1 LWSTVVICGRL
12 CAGSS
17 GLGGLEELWNNL
29 WMRSARLSPRTQVLL
44 AAVCFGTTGT
54 AQALGPDDATP
65 LTVGAARLVVG
76 GLALVL
82 VARASRARQ
91 ESADPAAAPPPR
103 WSPLVVLATGVA
115 VAAYQLTFF
124 AGVERTG
131 VAVGTV
137 VALGSAPAFAGALDR
152 IVNGQRLHAGW
163 VRSTGLAVLGVAL
176 LVGAGSSADVDPVGV
191 LLALGAGAGYAS
203 YTVGSKRLM
212 VQGHPPEDVM
222 AAGFGSAAVLLLPVL
237 VLGDTAW
244 LLTPGGVALALFL
257 GLVPTALA
265 YVLFGRGLRRL
276 ASGEV
281 ATLTLAEPLTATVL
295 GVLVLGERP
304 GALAVLGAA
313 LVLAGLVLLA
323 RSGREEEQA
332 EVVPGG

>member
-1 LWSTVVICGRL
+1 
-12 CAGSS
+12 
-17 GLGGLEELWNNL
+17 
-29 WMRSARLSPRTQVLL
+29 VLL

-65 LTVGAARLVVG
+65 LTVGAARLLVG
-76 GLALVL
+76 GVALLL
-82 VARASRARQ
+82 VARAARARARR
-91 ESADPAAAPPPR
+91 EPEEHGDPSGPQVPVPPR

-152 IVNGQRLHAGW
+152 VVNGQHLHGGW
-163 VRSTGLAVLGVAL
+163 VRSTSLAVLGVAL

-203 YTVGSKRLM
+203 YTVGSKRLI

-222 AAGFGSAAVLLLPVL
+222 AAGFGSAAVLLLPIL
-237 VLGDTAW
+237 VVGETAW

-265 YVLFGRGLRRL
+265 YLLFGRGLRRL

-323 RSGREEEQA
+323 RSDREEEQA